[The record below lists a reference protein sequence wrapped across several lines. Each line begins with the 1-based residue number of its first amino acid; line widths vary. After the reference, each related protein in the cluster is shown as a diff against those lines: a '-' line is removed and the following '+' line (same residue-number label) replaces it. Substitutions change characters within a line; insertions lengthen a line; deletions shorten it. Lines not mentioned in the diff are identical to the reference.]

1 MDWSSAAG
9 ASDEASAAASRASVL
24 RRRGS
29 REKERRRRA
38 AARVALSALT
48 VGGTHIDILRGTR
61 QIAVDAARAF
71 HWIEC
76 IHWPSNERTLRVA
89 ALERVLGRVFM
100 ANANGSA
107 LAAPF
112 YIQGA
117 HDVGALLLLEL
128 GEARSGP
135 VLHALTN
142 GLMRGFF
149 SHDDIEQ
156 PLALLSL
163 IPPALKVLNPALS
176 RALFP
181 HVSTRTSISGG
192 GGDVNFGGPTLA
204 TLPWILTW
212 FTHASPARAPAA
224 ALFNGLLAI
233 QHPLAPVYA
242 AAALIASPQ
251 GLIALSQAFGV
262 NIPLPISSS
271 SSIQHYSSLFAAINT
286 AEEGELHAAL
296 TGLPAAVLTTKSDGI
311 ALAISA
317 TALTRVLPPKA
328 LLALAPKNTQN
339 ILRERWPELWN
350 EMKCVSTRTGGGGGG
365 GGGGGRSS
373 VTQGDDLATSGS
385 VTTIG
390 TYAATL
396 AAALVTLLVAW
407 TAMKQ
412 PE

>member
-1 MDWSSAAG
+1 MDWASATGAG
-9 ASDEASAAASRASVL
+9 DEASAAASRSSAL

-48 VGGTHIDILRGTR
+48 IGTHIEILRGTR

-76 IHWPSNERTLRVA
+76 IRWPLNERALRVA

-100 ANANGSA
+100 ANVGGGSLSTT

-128 GEARSGP
+128 GEARAGP
-135 VLHALTN
+135 VLHGLTN

-163 IPPALKVLNPALS
+163 IPPALKALNPALS
-176 RALFP
+176 SSLFP
-181 HVSTRTSISGG
+181 VLEMNHNNNNISG
-192 GGDVNFGGPTLA
+192 DVSFGGPTLA
-204 TLPWILTW
+204 TLPWVLTW
-212 FTHASPARAPAA
+212 FTHASSGRAAAA

-242 AAALIASPQ
+242 AAALIASPL
-251 GLIALSQAFGV
+251 GLIALSKALG
-262 NIPLPISSS
+262 
-271 SSIQHYSSLFAAINT
+271 QHQHTSLFTAINA

-296 TGLPAAVLTTKSDGI
+296 TGLPASLLTSKSDGI

-317 TALTRVLPPKA
+317 TALTRLLPPRA
-328 LLALAPKNTQN
+328 LLALAPQNTQN
-339 ILRERWPELWN
+339 LLRQRWPELWN
-350 EMKCVSTRTGGGGGG
+350 EIRCDGGG
-365 GGGGGRSS
+365 SA
-373 VTQGDDLATSGS
+373 VQQEDDFVASGS
-385 VTTIG
+385 VTIG
-390 TYAATL
+390 TYAATF

-412 PE
+412 Q

>member
-1 MDWSSAAG
+1 MDWVSATGAG
-9 ASDEASAAASRASVL
+9 DEASAAASRSSAL

-48 VGGTHIDILRGTR
+48 VGTQIEILRGTR
-61 QIAVDAARAF
+61 QIQVDAARAF

-76 IHWPSNERTLRVA
+76 IRWPSNERALRVA

-100 ANANGSA
+100 ANGGGSSLSTT

-128 GEARSGP
+128 GEARAGP
-135 VLHALTN
+135 VLHGLTN

-163 IPPALKVLNPALS
+163 IPPALKALNPALS

-181 HVSTRTSISGG
+181 VLEMNGG
-192 GGDVNFGGPTLA
+192 VNFGGPTLA
-204 TLPWILTW
+204 TLPWVLTW

-251 GLIALSQAFGV
+251 GLIALSKALG
-262 NIPLPISSS
+262 PPPRLTSSNPH
-271 SSIQHYSSLFAAINT
+271 QHQHASLFTAINT
-286 AEEGELHAAL
+286 AQEGELHAAL
-296 TGLPAAVLTTKSDGI
+296 SGLPASVLTSKSDGI

-317 TALTRVLPPKA
+317 TALTCLLPPKA
-328 LLALAPKNTQN
+328 LLALAPQNTQN

-350 EMKCVSTRTGGGGGG
+350 EIRCVSDGDGGGSGG
-365 GGGGGRSS
+365 SA
-373 VTQGDDLATSGS
+373 VQEDDFVANSGS
-385 VTTIG
+385 VTIG

-412 PE
+412 Q